1 MKKIVICHLYYDL
14 MNLYGE
20 LGNIKAL
27 AQNFALQNLEV
38 EVINVTINEPI
49 NFKDYDF
56 IYIGSGTEEM
66 RDLVLQDLLNYQE
79 ELKNYLKSGGFIL
92 ATGNA
97 YPLFG
102 KSIIN
107 AKKEEIKA
115 LNLFSFKEE
124 ETSRIVKERTVK
136 TDFLTNDLY
145 AFENHLHKLD
155 QDNDW
160 FNDPEVFKHFYGTYL
175 IGPILI
181 RNPQLLEYLI
191 KTWLETNKL
200 PYQKLDLTLEN
211 QAYQEFITFK
221 KIKNNKKA
229 YLKKYKTGL
238 N

>member
-1 MKKIVICHLYYDL
+1 
-14 MNLYGE
+14 
-20 LGNIKAL
+20 
-27 AQNFALQNLEV
+27 
-38 EVINVTINEPI
+38 
-49 NFKDYDF
+49 
-56 IYIGSGTEEM
+56 M